1 MPPIP
6 PEGGLIGAISSA
18 PFRGLGALLFGT
30 REIYTLSIMLIKIQG
45 KKRRS
50 KTDEEL
56 LAEFRKGGD
65 PEVLG
70 ELYSRYMHLG
80 YGVCLKYLK
89 VREESQDAVMQIFE
103 KLIVE
108 IPKHNIE
115 NFSSWLHVVTKNY
128 CLMQLRSDKSQ
139 SERISEWINEHDV
152 FMETVTDLHPLD
164 EDNDSKVVD
173 RALEDCIE
181 RLKEEQKKCIRQFYF
196 ENKCY
201 NEISENMDL
210 DVKKVKSYLQN
221 GKRNLKLCLEEKNVR
236 KG

>member
-1 MPPIP
+1 
-6 PEGGLIGAISSA
+6 
-18 PFRGLGALLFGT
+18 
-30 REIYTLSIMLIKIQG
+30 MLIKIQG

-56 LAEFRKGGD
+56 LIEFRSGGD
-65 PEVLG
+65 LEVLG
-70 ELYSRYMHLG
+70 ELYSRYMHLV

-103 KLIVE
+103 KLIIE

-115 NFSSWLHVVTKNY
+115 NFRSWLHVVTKNY

-139 SERISEWINEHDV
+139 SERIIDWINEHDV

-164 EDNDSKVVD
+164 EDNDSKVMD

-196 ENKCY
+196 DNRCY
-201 NEISENMDL
+201 NEISADL
-210 DVKKVKSYLQN
+210 DMDVKKVKSYLQN
-221 GKRNLKLCLEEKNVR
+221 GKRNLKLCLEEKNAGKR
-236 KG
+236 